1 MGIGRRK
8 FLKLFGAVIASA
20 ASNPLQAVI
29 VQGDLYINRAL
40 GLAYKK
46 PRGWHFVTLE
56 AFADIKEKQQVID
69 CETSEILKNCADPV
83 AIMSQHHESSDITFS
98 PSITLYVENF
108 ELHEGENLQKLVS
121 TLSDVYSK
129 ALVDYQ
135 FVDLP
140 KAISVSGCEASE
152 YMSTFVHQQDNKE
165 ALCRHRS
172 IVVLRGEQLY
182 TVNMFDYPT
191 LGRTVDEEYVEFKGA
206 FKLV

>member
-29 VQGDLYINRAL
+29 VRGDLYINRAL

-46 PRGWHFVTLE
+46 PNGWYFVSME

-69 CETSEILKNCADPV
+69 SETSDILKDCDDPV

-98 PSITLYVENF
+98 PSITIYVENF
-108 ELHEGENLQKLVS
+108 ELHEGEDLQELVS
-121 TLSDVYSK
+121 TLSDTYSK

-135 FVDLP
+135 FVERP

-152 YMSTFVHQQDNKE
+152 YMSTFIHQQDNKE

-172 IVVLRGEQLY
+172 IVVLREKQLY

-191 LGRTVDEEYVEFKGA
+191 LSRTVDQEYVVFKDE

>member
-46 PRGWHFVTLE
+46 PNGWYFV
-56 AFADIKEKQQVID
+56 
-69 CETSEILKNCADPV
+69 S
-83 AIMSQHHESSDITFS
+83 M
-98 PSITLYVENF
+98 
-108 ELHEGENLQKLVS
+108 
-121 TLSDVYSK
+121 
-129 ALVDYQ
+129 
-135 FVDLP
+135 
-140 KAISVSGCEASE
+140 
-152 YMSTFVHQQDNKE
+152 E

-172 IVVLRGEQLY
+172 IVVLREKQLY

-191 LGRTVDEEYVEFKGA
+191 LCRTVDQEYVVFKDE